1 MEQAWSMIR
10 DYEKH
15 CKDSG
20 YFQSKRNR
28 QSINVMF
35 ESINEQ
41 LKASFY
47 NSDSVRSTL
56 SDFNN
61 KVINGQITPYAAAKH
76 LLENYKK

>member
-20 YFQSKRNR
+20 YFYSRRNH
-28 QSINVMF
+28 QSINIMY

-47 NSDSVRSTL
+47 NSDSVRNNL
-56 SDFNN
+56 SEFNR
-61 KVINGQITPYAAAKH
+61 KVINGQITPYTAAKF
-76 LLENYKK
+76 LLDSYKK